1 MIRDGG
7 LQIKVETRARSC
19 KQTSCELTENEFGLY
34 QIVSRNWIIVW
45 SMNENTIGHRG
56 HFITRIQ
63 SCESKRSGGVGDTL
77 QERRPS
83 WRWRKNGREIHITTN
98 SPVYIVQHTPPH
110 VRFSSRATPLRC
122 LIWKTERE
130 KPKIHSVELRTNIKC
145 DLKVYSG
152 HSLMNTWVTVLY
164 SSFLYHKYYKCFPS
178 DFWYKKFV
186 RFARRQNTSPSSQ
199 SRIIRRLPTAT

>member
-1 MIRDGG
+1 
-7 LQIKVETRARSC
+7 
-19 KQTSCELTENEFGLY
+19 
-34 QIVSRNWIIVW
+34 
-45 SMNENTIGHRG
+45 MNENTIGHRG
-56 HFITRIQ
+56 HFITQIQ

-83 WRWRKNGREIHITTN
+83 WRWRKNGREIHTTTN

-122 LIWKTERE
+122 LIWKPNEKNRKYIVWNCERTS
-130 KPKIHSVELRTNIKC
+130 SVTLRCIPDTT
-145 DLKVYSG
+145 L
-152 HSLMNTWVTVLY
+152 VTVLY

-178 DFWYKKFV
+178 DFWIWYKKFV